1 MSEDRREVMLD
12 GEPVEY
18 SVRESSDAQEPRID
32 VGIYA
37 IRVVVPVG
45 QPIDPESLLTENA
58 GWVLEKKHKYDE
70 YRAAAPDR
78 EFVEG
83 ESFPFLGTERV
94 VVVDDVQS
102 ASVEGDALV
111 LPRAK
116 VEASSLREVLQ
127 RLYKEQARSHL
138 HERVEYFA
146 DRMNVEP
153 KKLELRNQRTRWG
166 SCSVKKTLSF
176 NWRLMMAPPEVVDY
190 VVVHELAHL
199 RVEQH
204 TRRFWTLVQEQ
215 VPDYPEH
222 VDWLEENSARMVFD
236 EGDL

>member
-1 MSEDRREVMLD
+1 MSEDRREVVLD
-12 GEPVEY
+12 GEPVSY

-32 VGIYA
+32 VGIHA
-37 IRVVVPVG
+37 VRVVVPAG
-45 QPIDPESLLTENA
+45 QTIDPESLLMENA
-58 GWVLEKKHKYDE
+58 GWVLEKKRKYDE
-70 YRAAAPDR
+70 YRAAAPER
-78 EFVEG
+78 EFAEG

-94 VVVDDVQS
+94 VRVEEVPN
-102 ASVEGDALV
+102 ASLEDGALV

-116 VEASSLREVLQ
+116 VEDGSLRDVLQ
-127 RLYKEQARSHL
+127 RLYKEQAREYL
-138 HERVEYFA
+138 HERVEHFA

-222 VDWLEENSARMVFD
+222 VEWLEENSARMIFD
-236 EGDL
+236 KGDL

>member
-1 MSEDRREVMLD
+1 MSEYRREIVLD
-12 GEPVEY
+12 GEPVQY
-18 SVRESSDAQEPRID
+18 SVRESNDAEEPRID
-32 VGIYA
+32 VGIHA
-37 IRVVVPVG
+37 IRVVVPAG
-45 QPIDPESLLTENA
+45 EPIDPESLLTENA
-58 GWVLEKKHKYDE
+58 GWVLEKKRKYDE

-83 ESFPFLGTERV
+83 ERFPFLGTDRV
-94 VVVDDVQS
+94 VRLEEVS
-102 ASVEGDALV
+102 NSSVEEDAIV

-116 VEASSLREVLQ
+116 VETSSLRIVLQ
-127 RLYKEQARSHL
+127 RLYKENAREHL
-138 HERVEYFA
+138 NERVEHFA
-146 DRMNVEP
+146 RRMNVEP
-153 KKLELRNQRTRWG
+153 TRLELRNQRTRWG

-176 NWRLMMAPPEVVDY
+176 NWRLMMAPPKVVDY

-222 VDWLEENSARMVFD
+222 VEWLEENSAQMIFD

>member
-1 MSEDRREVMLD
+1 MNEERRQIDLN
-12 GEPVEY
+12 GKPVQY
-18 SVRESSDAQEPRID
+18 SVRESEVAEEPRID
-32 VGIYA
+32 VGIHD
-37 IRVVVPVG
+37 IRVVVPAG

-58 GWVLEKKHKYDE
+58 GWVLEKKRKYDE

-83 ESFPFLGTERV
+83 ESFPFLGTDRFVRV
-94 VVVDDVQS
+94 AEVSD
-102 ASVEGDALV
+102 ASVKEDALV
-111 LPRAK
+111 LPRSRVA
-116 VEASSLREVLQ
+116 AGSLKDALEK
-127 RLYKEQARSHL
+127 LYREQARSHL
-138 HERVEYFA
+138 HERVEFFA

-153 KKLELRNQRTRWG
+153 KKIELRNQRTRWG

-215 VPDYPEH
+215 VPDYAEH
-222 VDWLEENSARMVFD
+222 VEWLEENGVRLIFD
-236 EGDL
+236 SDDL